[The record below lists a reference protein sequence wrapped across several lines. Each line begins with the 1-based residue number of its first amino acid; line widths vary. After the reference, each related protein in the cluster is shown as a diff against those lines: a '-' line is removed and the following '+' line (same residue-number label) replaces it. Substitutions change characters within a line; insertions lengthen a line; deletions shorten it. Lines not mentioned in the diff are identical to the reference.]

1 MSNAAPH
8 EPLATGPASVPATGI
23 SHTLSGRIALAAIGI
38 AALLLLINVVLHFGQ
53 IHHDRLDWNIDKE
66 FPPDKPFMPG
76 EIYAATMAA
85 IMDHELHTGFGWRP
99 NDFPLWGMHVT
110 ADNNANRQLG
120 IIIAMRE
127 TMRVFRDH
135 LTKVSSN
142 EYDDNLMIA
151 DTDFRNDAT
160 RWILPSAE
168 SRYRDGVRH
177 LRAYIAGLHRTPPTS
192 RELNQRNIELI
203 RLLQAWMDLLGDAH
217 ANLYRTRKDDGSPV
231 RPWDVDDYFYHA
243 QGYAH
248 VMYYM
253 MQAVKREYHQSLSVK
268 PVLSQ
273 LFDETIDP
281 LGKAATMKPLI
292 VMNGSPDGIFANH
305 RRNLDAYVSEARQKM
320 YSIREEL
327 ER

>member
-1 MSNAAPH
+1 
-8 EPLATGPASVPATGI
+8 
-23 SHTLSGRIALAAIGI
+23 
-38 AALLLLINVVLHFGQ
+38 
-53 IHHDRLDWNIDKE
+53 
-66 FPPDKPFMPG
+66 
-76 EIYAATMAA
+76 
-85 IMDHELHTGFGWRP
+85 
-99 NDFPLWGMHVT
+99 MHVM

-120 IIIAMRE
+120 IIIAVRE
-127 TMRVFRDH
+127 TTRVFRDH

-160 RWILPSAE
+160 RWLLPSAE

-177 LRAYIAGLHRTPPTS
+177 LRAYVAGLHHNPPIS
-192 RELNQRNIELI
+192 RELNQRNVELI
-203 RLLQAWMDLLGDAH
+203 RLFQAWTDMLGDAH

-231 RPWDVDDYFYHA
+231 RAWDVDDYFYHA

-253 MQAVKREYHQSLSVK
+253 MQAVRREYHQSLTVK
-268 PVLSQ
+268 PVLAT
-273 LFDETIDP
+273 LFDEAIDP
-281 LGKAATMKPLI
+281 LGKAAVMKPLI
-292 VMNGSPDGIFANH
+292 IMNGSPDGIFANH
-305 RRNLDAYVSEARQKM
+305 RRNLDAYISEARQKM